1 MPQIR
6 ITIDALGNP
15 KMEGFG
21 FTGKACDTAMAPIE
35 NALKQSG
42 DGKMSYEIKSEW
54 LQSEEQQVHIGQEK
68 TEW

>member
-6 ITIDALGNP
+6 VTIDALGNP

-35 NALKQSG
+35 NALKAA
-42 DGKMSYEIKSEW
+42 DGKTTVEYKPEWNQSEDQHVHVGQENSEW
-54 LQSEEQQVHIGQEK
+54 
-68 TEW
+68 